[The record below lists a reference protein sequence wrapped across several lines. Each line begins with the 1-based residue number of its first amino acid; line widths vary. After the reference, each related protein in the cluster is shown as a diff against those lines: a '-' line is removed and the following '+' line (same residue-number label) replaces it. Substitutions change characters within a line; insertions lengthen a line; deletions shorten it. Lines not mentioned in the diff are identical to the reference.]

1 MKTIYL
7 FLSLTIF
14 SSIFL
19 SCSKQ
24 GAASDVEVK
33 FIPYLGNQEL
43 KLDSFY
49 VLKSGDSIYQFRAD
63 VLKLFISN
71 LNVVD
76 ESNVKT
82 TIANLNLY
90 NLRALLPATAMTIK
104 TTLPVGHYQS
114 IAFNFGMND
123 SLNNQL
129 PNSYS
134 AEHPMST
141 QQGMYWPMQKYR
153 FMVFE
158 GFVYDKNKNE
168 LNSIA
173 YHTGVNS
180 YREILQTL
188 HFHVEQD
195 QTTTINIKIDFEKI
209 FTQSGNAIDPTKDV
223 FSHSTSAS
231 QLELNTKIMD
241 NLVKGVSA
249 SFN

>member
-1 MKTIYL
+1 MKTISHFF
-7 FLSLTIF
+7 FLSFFATLFIG
-14 SSIFL
+14 
-19 SCSKQ
+19 CSKQ
-24 GAASDVEVK
+24 SDTSSVEVK
-33 FIPYLGNQEL
+33 FTPYFGTQEL

-49 VLKSGDSIYQFRAD
+49 SFKFGDSTYQFRAD
-63 VLKLFISN
+63 ILKLFISN
-71 LNVVD
+71 IQVVNEANVAT
-76 ESNVKT
+76 K
-82 TIANLNLY
+82 IADLNLY
-90 NLRALLPATAMTIK
+90 NLRAILPATSLTLK
-104 TTLPVGHYQS
+104 TTLPIGNYQS
-114 IAFNFGMND
+114 ISFSFGLND

-158 GFVYDKNKNE
+158 GFVYDKNRNE

-180 YREILQTL
+180 YREIKKTMS
-188 HFHVEQD
+188 FKVESD
-195 QTTTINIKIDFEKI
+195 KANIIQVKIDLEKI
-209 FTQSGNAIDPTKDV
+209 FNQIGNPVNPTKED

-231 QLELNTKIMD
+231 QLDLNTKIMD
-241 NLVKGVSA
+241 NLVKAVTA

>member
-7 FLSLTIF
+7 LF
-14 SSIFL
+14 SFTFFATL
-19 SCSKQ
+19 FVGCSKQ
-24 GAASDVEVK
+24 GDTSDVEVK
-33 FIPYLGNQEL
+33 FIPYFGNQEL

-71 LNVVD
+71 LQVVNEANVAT
-76 ESNVKT
+76 K
-82 TIANLNLY
+82 IADLNLY
-90 NLRALLPATAMTIK
+90 NLRAILPATALTIK
-104 TTLPVGHYQS
+104 TTLPIGHYQS
-114 IAFNFGMND
+114 IAFNFGLND
-123 SLNNQL
+123 SLNNL
-129 PNSYS
+129 MPNTFSS
-134 AEHPMST
+134 EHPMST

-158 GFVYDKNKNE
+158 GFVYDKNKVE

-180 YREILQTL
+180 YREIMQTL
-188 HFHVEQD
+188 HFHVEKD
-195 QTTTINIKIDFEKI
+195 QTTNIQIKIDFEKI
-209 FTQSGNAIDPTKDV
+209 FTQPGNAIDPTKEV

-231 QLELNTKIMD
+231 QLDLNTKIMD